1 VRAFLFRLNYKIAP
15 TFATLSS
22 GFPDAIT
29 ILRGYEMS
37 RRFQLT
43 ICVLL
48 LSPFAFATGSWP
60 QAQPIN
66 FTRDIQPLFE
76 THCVSCHG
84 QQKAAGQLRLD
95 NKASAMKG
103 GISGAVILPGNANA
117 SILLARVTGSD
128 GQAKMPMGGEPLK
141 PEQIALLRQWIE
153 QGAVWPASE
162 KSQISKLKSEIPT
175 HWAYKKPVRPALPIV
190 KNSVWPRN
198 PIDNFILAR
207 LEKEGLQPS
216 PEASKETLLRR
227 VYLDLIGLPPSVKE
241 MDEFLADTSPNAYE
255 KVVDKLLAS
264 KHYGERWARPWL
276 DLARYADSN
285 GYEKDR
291 PRVMWKYRDWVINA
305 LNNDMP
311 FDQFTIEQIAGDML
325 PNPTIDQR
333 VATGFHRNT
342 LLNQE
347 GGVDDEEARFET
359 LIDRVNTTAT
369 VWLGSTI
376 GCAQCHNHKYDPFS
390 QRDYYRLMAFFDNHE
405 YKLLE
410 LGNSEGWVVEP
421 ELEMPTPEQAKQRK
435 LLRDEIAQLEARL
448 KAESPELTAAQTAW
462 ERAQLHDASQWIT
475 LDPTEFTSTGGT
487 TFTRLDDKSL
497 LAGGANPER
506 EEYILKAS
514 TQLKNITGL
523 RIEVLPDERLP
534 RGGPGRDPYGN
545 FVLSKVEISANG
557 KRLEL
562 SKAKVDNAAGAFNSD
577 RFLFAPVRTAADDN
591 PGGWQIDATRDPQR
605 MPRQMAIKFDE
616 PLVNATELTIKLRHL
631 AGGLGQGLGRV
642 RLSVTNAEDPLEIAR
657 IPATLKPVLAM
668 PAAKRSA
675 KQAADLTKLFR
686 ELTPLLKAERERLIE
701 LKYNLDKI
709 KVVTALVMGEKPNY
723 ERPSTW
729 FHERGAYL
737 NTTEKVYA
745 ATPAVLPPL
754 PEHAP
759 VNRLGL
765 AYWLVDENNPLTARV
780 MVNRFWEQFFGRGLV
795 LTSEDFGT
803 QGEAPSH
810 PELLDWLAVEFMN
823 ADWGLGIG
831 DWGLRNADSK
841 ANLKSNISNLKSAKW
856 SMKALHRLIVTSA
869 TYRQSSQFI
878 PHSAFR
884 TPPSDDPY
892 NRLLARGPRF
902 RVEAEL
908 VRDIGLTAS
917 GLLSRKLGGPSVF
930 PLQPDGIWKNPYSNE
945 KWTTSKGDDLYR
957 RSLYTFIRRTSPHP
971 AMMTFDASSREV
983 CTVRRARTN
992 TPLQSLTLLNDEAAM
1007 DNARALAERMRR
1019 EGGDE
1024 LKAQLIYGFRLCTSR
1039 QPQAAEVARLVAL
1052 YEQQLQLYRNDEKA
1066 ARLLTKAVQ
1075 STSAELA
1082 ARVIVANVLLNL
1094 DETLT
1099 KE

>member
-1 VRAFLFRLNYKIAP
+1 
-15 TFATLSS
+15 
-22 GFPDAIT
+22 
-29 ILRGYEMS
+29 
-37 RRFQLT
+37 
-43 ICVLL
+43 
-48 LSPFAFATGSWP
+48 
-60 QAQPIN
+60 
-66 FTRDIQPLFE
+66 
-76 THCVSCHG
+76 
-84 QQKAAGQLRLD
+84 
-95 NKASAMKG
+95 
-103 GISGAVILPGNANA
+103 VILPGNAKA
-117 SILLARVTGSD
+117 SILLARVMGSD
-128 GQAKMPMGGEPLK
+128 GQAKMPLGGEPLQ
-141 PEQIALLRQWIE
+141 PAQIEVLRQWIDE
-153 QGAVWPASE
+153 GAIWPSSDEA
-162 KSQISKLKSEIPT
+162 QISNLKSELPT
-175 HWAYKKPVRPALPIV
+175 HWAYKKPIRPAIPAV
-190 KNSVWPRN
+190 KNQAWPRN

-207 LEKEGLQPS
+207 LEQAGLQPA

-241 MDEFLADTSPNAYE
+241 IDEFLNDRSPDAYE
-255 KVVDKLLAS
+255 TVVEKLLAS
-264 KHYGERWARPWL
+264 KHYGERWARLWL

-305 LNNDMP
+305 LNADMP

-325 PNPTIDQR
+325 PNPTIDQKI
-333 VATGFHRNT
+333 ATGFHRNT

-390 QRDYYRLMAFFDNHE
+390 QRDYYKLMAFFDNHE
-405 YKLLE
+405 YKILE

-421 ELEMPTPEQAKQRK
+421 ELEMPTPEQAAQRK
-435 LLRDEIAQLEARL
+435 KLRSEIAQLEAKL
-448 KAESPELTAAQTAW
+448 KADTPELTAAQAMW
-462 ERAQLHDASQWIT
+462 EREQLNDAKNWTT
-475 LDPTEFTSTGGT
+475 LDPTTFNSTNGT
-487 TFTRLDDKSL
+487 TFTKLEDKSL
-497 LAGGANPER
+497 LASGATPER
-506 EEYILKAS
+506 EEYIIKAA

-545 FVLSKVEISANG
+545 FVLSKVEISADG

-562 SKAKVDNAAGAFNSD
+562 AKAKVDNAAGSFDSD
-577 RFLFAPVRTAADDN
+577 RFLFAPVKTAAADN

-605 MPRQMAIKFDE
+605 MPRQMALKFDE
-616 PLVNATELTIKLRHL
+616 PLANASELTIKLRHL
-631 AGGLGQGLGRV
+631 AGGVGQGMGRV
-642 RLSVTNAEDPLEIAR
+642 RLSVTNVEDPLQIAR
-657 IPATLKPVLAM
+657 IPAALKPVLAM
-668 PAAKRSA
+668 PAAKRSE
-675 KQAADLTKLFR
+675 KQKADVAKLFR
-686 ELTPLLKAERERLIE
+686 ELTPLLKAEREQLIA

-709 KVVTALVMGEKPNY
+709 KVVTALIMGEKQTY

-745 ATPAVLPPL
+745 ATPAILPPL

-780 MVNRFWEQFFGRGLV
+780 TVNRFWEAFFGRGLV

-823 ADWGLGIG
+823 ADWGLRI
-831 DWGLRNADSK
+831 ADST
-841 ANLKSNISNLKSAKW
+841 AKSQKLKW
-856 SMKALHRLIVTSA
+856 SMKATHRLIVTSA
-869 TYRQSSQFI
+869 TYRQSSSFD
-878 PHSAFR
+878 
-884 TPPSDDPY
+884 PPSTIRNPQSNDPY
-892 NRLLARGPRF
+892 NRLLARGARF

-917 GLLSRKLGGPSVF
+917 GLLSRKIGGASVF
-930 PLQPDGIWKNPYSNE
+930 PLQPEGIWKNPYSNE
-945 KWTTSKGDDLYR
+945 KWTTSKGEDLYR

-971 AMMTFDASSREV
+971 AMMTFDASSRET
-983 CTVRRARTN
+983 CTVRRPRTN
-992 TPLQSLTLLNDEAAM
+992 TPLQSLTLLNDEAAL
-1007 DNARALAERMRR
+1007 DNARALAERMMK

-1024 LKAQLIYGFRLCTSR
+1024 LQAQLTYGFRLCTSR
-1039 QPQAAEVARLVAL
+1039 RPNAKELDRLRVL
-1052 YEQQLQLYRNDEKA
+1052 YEQQLTLYRNDVKA
-1066 ARLLTKAVQ
+1066 AQQLSKDVQ
-1075 STSAELA
+1075 SANPEFA

>member
-1 VRAFLFRLNYKIAP
+1 
-15 TFATLSS
+15 
-22 GFPDAIT
+22 
-29 ILRGYEMS
+29 MS
-37 RRFQLT
+37 RNFQLI
-43 ICVLL
+43 ICALL
-48 LSPFAFATGSWP
+48 LSTFAFATGSWP

-66 FTRDIQPLFE
+66 FARDIQPIFAA
-76 THCVSCHG
+76 HCVSCHG
-84 QQKAAGQLRLD
+84 KQKAAGQLRLD
-95 NKASAMKG
+95 NKTSAMKG
-103 GISGAVILPGNANA
+103 GISGAVIVPGNAHG
-117 SILLARVTGSD
+117 SILLTRVTGSD
-128 GQAKMPMGGEPLK
+128 GQAKMPMGGEALK
-141 PEQIALLRQWIE
+141 PEQIELLRQWIDA
-153 QGAVWPASE
+153 GAIWPSTDE
-162 KSQISKLKSEIPT
+162 SQISNLKSQI
-175 HWAYKKPVRPALPIV
+175 HWAYVKPLRPTIPSV
-190 KNSVWPRN
+190 KNPAWPRN
-198 PIDNFILAR
+198 PIDAFVLAR

-227 VYLDLIGLPPSVKE
+227 VYLDLIGLPPSVQE
-241 MDEFLADTSPNAYE
+241 IDEFLHDNAPNAYE

-305 LNNDMP
+305 LNQDMP

-325 PNPTIDQR
+325 PN
-333 VATGFHRNT
+333 ATMEQKIASGFNRNT

-405 YKLLE
+405 YKILE

-435 LLRDEIAQLEARL
+435 LLRDEIAKLEAKL
-448 KAESPELTAAQTAW
+448 KAETPALTAAQTAW
-462 ERAQLHDASQWIT
+462 EREQLNDANQWVT

-487 TFTRLDDKSL
+487 TFTKLADKSL

-506 EEYILKAS
+506 EEYVIKAPTNLK
-514 TQLKNITGL
+514 TITGL

-562 SKAKVDNAAGAFNSD
+562 GKAKVDSAAGTFNSD

-616 PLVNATELTIKLRHL
+616 PLANTTELTIKLRHL

-642 RLSVTNAEDPLEIAR
+642 RLSVTNVEDPLQIAR
-657 IPATLKPVLAM
+657 IPAALKPVLAM
-668 PAAKRSA
+668 PAARRSE
-675 KQAADLTKLFR
+675 KQVADLTKLFR

-701 LKYNLDKI
+701 LKYNLDRI
-709 KVVTALVMGEKPNY
+709 KVVTALVMGEKRNY

-810 PELLDWLAVEFMN
+810 PELLDWLAVELMN
-823 ADWGLGIG
+823 ADWGLRI
-831 DWGLRNADSK
+831 ADSK
-841 ANLKSNISNLKSAKW
+841 PSPPAKRW
-856 SMKALHRLIVTSA
+856 SMKAIHRLIVTSA
-869 TYRQSSQFI
+869 TYRQSSALNPQ
-878 PHSAFR
+878 SAIQILQSKNPQSQIR
-884 TPPSDDPY
+884 NPQSEDPY

-917 GLLSRKLGGPSVF
+917 GLLSRKIGGASVF
-930 PLQPDGIWKNPYSNE
+930 PLQPEGIWKNPYSNE
-945 KWTTSKGDDLYR
+945 KWQTSKGEDLYR

-1039 QPQAAEVARLVAL
+1039 QPKAAEVARLVAL

-1066 ARLLTKAVQ
+1066 AQLLTKEVQ
-1075 STSAELA
+1075 SASAEFA

-1094 DETLT
+1094 DETVT

>member
-1 VRAFLFRLNYKIAP
+1 MSKN
-15 TFATLSS
+15 
-22 GFPDAIT
+22 
-29 ILRGYEMS
+29 LR
-37 RRFQLT
+37 LT
-43 ICVLL
+43 ICVLFISTL
-48 LSPFAFATGSWP
+48 ACAATFKAFRPT
-60 QAQPIN
+60 QTIE
-66 FTRDIQPLFE
+66 FTRDIQPIF
-76 THCVSCHG
+76 TAHCVSCHG
-84 QQKAAGQLRLD
+84 AKKAAGQLRLD
-95 NKASAMKG
+95 HKAAAMKG
-103 GISGAVILPGNANA
+103 GISGVVIVPGNSNG
-117 SILLARVTGSD
+117 SILLTRVTGSD
-128 GQAKMPMGGEPLK
+128 GQAKMPLGGDPLK
-141 PEQIALLRQWIE
+141 PEQIELLRQWIA
-153 QGAVWPASE
+153 QGAVWDE
-162 KSQISKLKSEIPT
+162 KSEVGSRKSEEETPK
-175 HWAYKKPVRPALPIV
+175 HWAYKKPTRPALPSV
-190 KNSVWPRN
+190 KNQAWVRN
-198 PIDNFILAR
+198 PIDAFILAR

-241 MDEFLADTSPNAYE
+241 IDEFLADNAPNAYE

-264 KHYGERWARPWL
+264 PHYGERWARLWL

-305 LNNDMP
+305 LNADMP
-311 FDQFTIEQIAGDML
+311 FDQFTMEQIAGDML
-325 PNPTIDQR
+325 PTPTIDQKI
-333 VATGFHRNT
+333 ATGFHRNT

-376 GCAQCHNHKYDPFS
+376 ACAQCHNHKYDPFS
-390 QRDYYRLMAFFDNHE
+390 QRDYYKLMAFFDNHE
-405 YKLLE
+405 YKILE

-421 ELEMPTPEQAKQRK
+421 ELEMPTPEQAAKRK
-435 LLRDEIAQLEARL
+435 ELRSEMAKIEARL
-448 KAESPELTAAQTAW
+448 KAETPELTAAQAIW
-462 ERAQLHDASQWIT
+462 EREQLHEATRWAT
-475 LDPTEFTSTGGT
+475 LEPKEFKSTGGT
-487 TFTRLDDKSL
+487 TFTKLADQSL
-497 LAGGANPER
+497 LASGANPER
-506 EEYILKAS
+506 EEYVIKAS
-514 TQLKNITGL
+514 GAFKNISGL

-545 FVLSKVEISANG
+545 FVLSKVEISADG
-557 KRLEL
+557 KRLDL
-562 SKAKVDNAAGAFNSD
+562 AKAKVDNAAGSFDSD
-577 RFLFAPVRTAADDN
+577 RFLYAPVRTAASDN

-605 MPRQMAIKFDE
+605 MPRQMAIKFDV
-616 PLVNATELTIKLRHL
+616 PVVNASELTIKLRHL
-631 AGGLGQGLGRV
+631 AGGVGQGLGRV
-642 RLSVTNAEDPLEIAR
+642 RLAVTTAEDPLQIAR
-657 IPATLKPVLAM
+657 IPAALKPVLAI
-668 PAAKRSA
+668 PAEKRSD
-675 KQAADLTKLFR
+675 KQRSDLTRLFR
-686 ELTPLLKAERERLIE
+686 DLTPLLKTERERLIA
-701 LKYNLDKI
+701 LNYQLNQI
-709 KVVTALVMGEKPNY
+709 KVVTALMMGEKQTY

-737 NTTEKVYA
+737 STTEKVYA

-765 AYWLVDENNPLTARV
+765 AQWLVDENNPLTARV
-780 MVNRFWEQFFGRGLV
+780 MVNRFWEQLFGRGLV

-810 PELLDWLAVEFMN
+810 PELLDWLACEFMKSEV
-823 ADWGLGIG
+823 GSRKSEGKTK
-831 DWGLRNADSK
+831 DS
-841 ANLKSNISNLKSAKW
+841 ATTIPASWNMKSI
-856 SMKALHRLIVTSA
+856 HRLLVTSA
-869 TYRQSSQFI
+869 TYRQSSSRL
-878 PHSAFR
+878 P
-884 TPPSDDPY
+884 TPDSRLPTPDDPD

-902 RVEAEL
+902 RVEAEM

-917 GLLSRKLGGPSVF
+917 GTLSRKIGGPSVF

-945 KWTTSKGDDLYR
+945 KWVTSQGEDLYR

-983 CTVRRARTN
+983 CTVRRPRTN

-1007 DNARALAERMRR
+1007 DNARALAHRMVR

-1039 QPQAAEVARLVAL
+1039 RPKAKELDRLLAL
-1052 YEQQLQLYRNDEKA
+1052 YEQQLNLYRNDEKA
-1066 ARLLTKAVQ
+1066 ALKLTKVQ
-1075 STSAELA
+1075 LPSDPNWTPAALA